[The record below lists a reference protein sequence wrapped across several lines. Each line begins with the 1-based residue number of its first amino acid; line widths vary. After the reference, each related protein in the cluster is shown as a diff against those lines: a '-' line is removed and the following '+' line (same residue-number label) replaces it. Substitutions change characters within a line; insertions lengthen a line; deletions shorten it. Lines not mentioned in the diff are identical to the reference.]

1 MAYSFLARMTVK
13 PEKDAEF
20 VELCR
25 DMESLVRA
33 LEPRTLDYRFFR
45 LDAPHGFAVLES
57 FEDEDAEREHR
68 EAEHARPLIAKMLDC
83 LDGTYVRE
91 YLRPL

>member
-20 VELCR
+20 ADLCR
-25 DMESLVRA
+25 EMEVLVRA

-45 LDAPHGFAVLES
+45 LDEPNAFAVLES

-68 EAEHARPLIAKMLDC
+68 EAEHAKPMIEKMLAC
-83 LDGTYVRE
+83 LEGTYVRE